1 MRFLPV
7 VLAATLVPT
16 LAASQT
22 VPPTP
27 NDDDVPRPVPVE
39 MTLAG
44 ADRPDIA
51 RFLNVRSAGS
61 PSPSPTAGGSPSPR
75 ASPAV
80 PSSGSWTPTAAG
92 LASSPSAKA

>member
-27 NDDDVPRPVPVE
+27 NDDDVP
-39 MTLAG
+39 
-44 ADRPDIA
+44 
-51 RFLNVRSAGS
+51 VRC
-61 PSPSPTAGGSPSPR
+61 PSR
-75 ASPAV
+75 
-80 PSSGSWTPTAAG
+80 
-92 LASSPSAKA
+92 